1 MITYHRDLTQDMLKS
16 ILHYEPATGVF
27 TWVDPPNNH
36 ARLIG
41 SRAGCNATGYCL
53 IRIDKKKYKAHRL
66 AWLYVHGVM
75 PAKHLDHKDGDPFN
89 NAISNLREATV
100 SQNIANARR
109 KARKALPKG
118 VRKNGNGF
126 TARITFGGKIR
137 SLGTFPSVE
146 GAAQAYLNAAVLLY
160 GEFAR
165 AA

>member
-1 MITYHRDLTQDMLKS
+1 VITYHRDLTQAMLKS
-16 ILHYEPATGVF
+16 ILHYEPETGVF
-27 TWVDPPNNH
+27 TWIVPPHNH
-36 ARLIG
+36 QRLIG
-41 SRAGCNATGYCL
+41 TRAGCHSTGYCM
-53 IRIDKKKYKAHRL
+53 IRIDGKKHRAHGL

-75 PAKHLDHKDGDPFN
+75 PVKHLDHKDGDPSN

-109 KARKALPKG
+109 KAFKELPKG
-118 VRKNGNGF
+118 VRRNGNGF

-137 SLGTFPSVE
+137 TLGTFPTSQE
-146 GAAQAYLNAAVLLY
+146 AAEAYLNAAVLLY